1 MRGQLTFWREFL
13 KNHQEVGAL
22 FATGKAASIELAR
35 PTTSDKRPRRTIL
48 EVGAGDGPVTKILL
62 KNLRAGDVLWVVE
75 LNEHL
80 THKLEQNLKA
90 HISEARSRAATV
102 HILCA
107 DIRKVTADQPN
118 KSFDHIISTLP
129 FNSLPVSLVKEVI
142 DEYKRVLK
150 PGGEVTYIEYIILR
164 RIKRLLVKDKAH
176 DQYLHDLQDRYRN
189 AHTYVW
195 RNLPPAHIHMLR
207 FNQEH
212 EPYELHHTYDLGSG
226 IRINTVVSKYLAIS
240 LVTGA
245 LLSTIALAYGLEWGS
260 SLICALCVL
269 SVAVFARFFRDN
281 KRKVVQ
287 QKDSSY
293 APVDGTVVEIATVAH
308 PEYSTTQ
315 VKRVGI
321 FMSVFDQHIIRIPTT
336 GVITH
341 VKEIGA
347 GHRLAYQPDASH
359 NAGKLLMI
367 APTHAPKY
375 QMALLTGFLARRV
388 ELFFGTQTTLVQG
401 ERIGVIH
408 FGSRVDLYLPVSY
421 KVSDSL
427 SVGQRVAAGHTI
439 IAQVIEPEAY

>member
-22 FATGKAASIELAR
+22 FATGKVASIELAR
-35 PTTSDKRPRRTIL
+35 STTSDRRPHRTIL
-48 EVGAGDGPVTKILL
+48 EVGAGDGPVTQILL

-80 THKLEQNLKA
+80 TRKLEQNLKT
-90 HISEARSRAATV
+90 HISEAQSRGATV

-142 DEYKRVLK
+142 DEYMRVLK
-150 PGGEVTYIEYIILR
+150 LGREVTYIEYIILR
-164 RIKRLLVKDKAH
+164 RIKRLFIKNKAH
-176 DQYLHDLQDRYRN
+176 DHYLHDLQDRYLS
-189 AHTYVW
+189 AHTYAW
-195 RNLPPAHIHMLR
+195 RNLPPAHIHTLR
-207 FNQEH
+207 FDEEH
-212 EPYELHHTYDLGSG
+212 EPYELHHTYRVGST
-226 IRINTVVSKYLAIS
+226 IRLSSVVYKYL
-240 LVTGA
+240 VTSVIAGV
-245 LLSTIALAYGLEWGS
+245 LLSIVAYVSGSEWGS
-260 SLICALCVL
+260 SLIIALSLV
-269 SVAVFARFFRDN
+269 SMAVFSRFFRDN
-281 KRKVVQ
+281 KRKITQQ
-287 QKDSSY
+287 QKSVY

-308 PEYSTTQ
+308 PEISSTQ

-321 FMSVFDQHIIRIPTT
+321 FMSIFDQHIIRIPTAGEVT
-336 GVITH
+336 QI
-341 VKEIGA
+341 KEIGA

-367 APTHAPKY
+367 KPSNGSTY

-388 ELFFGTQTTLVQG
+388 ELFFDTHTPLVQG

-408 FGSRVDLYLPVSY
+408 FGSRVDVYLPLTY
-421 KVSDSL
+421 KVSGSL
-427 SVGQRVAAGHTI
+427 SVGQRVVAGHTD
-439 IAQVIEPEAY
+439 IAHVIQAEAH